1 LAQVLINLLINAVKF
16 TPEGGT
22 VGLSVKRM
30 PGCDNFLHIE
40 VFDTGIGI
48 PPEHQSRVFGA
59 FEQAEADTPHRFGGT
74 GLGLAISKRIVEMM
88 GGTIWVESEP
98 GKGSRFMFT
107 LPLETCDING
117 AQDATNPGLQSQD
130 SELGCFADRTILLA
144 EDVDINREIV
154 LALLEPTGLKVDC
167 AEDGEQALQMFA
179 NEPDRY
185 DMILMDLQMPKLD
198 GMTATRR
205 IRKLGTAK
213 AKSVPI
219 VAMTANAFQE
229 DIDECLAIG
238 MNDHLGKPLD
248 FKQVMEKL
256 RKYL

>member
-1 LAQVLINLLINAVKF
+1 
-16 TPEGGT
+16 
-22 VGLSVKRM
+22 
-30 PGCDNFLHIE
+30 
-40 VFDTGIGI
+40 
-48 PPEHQSRVFGA
+48 
-59 FEQAEADTPHRFGGT
+59 
-74 GLGLAISKRIVEMM
+74 
-88 GGTIWVESEP
+88 
-98 GKGSRFMFT
+98 
-107 LPLETCDING
+107 
-117 AQDATNPGLQSQD
+117 
-130 SELGCFADRTILLA
+130 LA

-167 AEDGEQALQMFA
+167 AEDGEQALRMFT